1 MAGFGIAI
9 AEIIAQS
16 SFNVKQLMIGVPDTI
31 TTQIGKRDYLL
42 KQHGMDASSIAKR
55 VKSLIVN

>member
-1 MAGFGIAI
+1 M